1 MMQKYQKWKKYFTT
15 SDYNKFT
22 SSTLDANITHKKS
35 QLMDVIYMKR

>member
-1 MMQKYQKWKKYFTT
+1 MMQKYQKWKKYFPT

-35 QLMDVIYMKR
+35 